1 VLARLGGRFDPA
13 LPWLPRLFV
22 LVALPSVLA
31 MALLFPIGEGPDEAT
46 QAARAASVLH
56 GQWIGRRVQ
65 IPHPADG
72 VPVTVAGVDINPG
85 YVLPFLALP
94 SLPLEA
100 RKPVTL
106 DAVQAAAASR
116 WPNGL
121 VFIEASN
128 TASYLPLFYLP
139 SAAGMGL
146 AALVR
151 AGPMQTVLAGRIANA
166 LFCVLAGYLV
176 LRLAR
181 RGRPALFALL
191 ALPMT
196 LHLAATI
203 NQDGPLIATAAL
215 AAALLPQAGGR
226 YWMGVAALA
235 CVVAAKP
242 PYLPLAAAALVPLD
256 GASWR
261 ARQHGAACLVVVA
274 AGLAWAGAAAT
285 FAAVPFL
292 RTPYHPGLLWSG
304 PDLLFHATDPAAQL
318 QVLLHRPALFLRLPL
333 DTLMQ
338 GWRYFAS
345 TAVGVFASLDFNL
358 PAWFYRV
365 WYAALA
371 AAALAAA
378 VTMGGRAE
386 PSTPRPWASL
396 ALATAAVSCLAGL
409 ILLQYLTWTEVG
421 HATVEGMQGR
431 YLLPV
436 FAILVPALP
445 ALRLPAPVDGVA
457 RTLLSAPAAAAGLLG
472 LGALPVLIVLR
483 YYLR

>member
-1 VLARLGGRFDPA
+1 MLARLGGRLDPA

-22 LVALPSVLA
+22 LVALPSVLV
-31 MALLFPIGEGPDEAT
+31 MALLFPVGEGPDEAT
-46 QAARAASVLH
+46 QTARAASVLR

-65 IPHPADG
+65 VQHPADG

-85 YVLPFLALP
+85 YLLPFLGVP
-94 SLPLEA
+94 SLPLEP

-106 DAVQAAAASR
+106 DAIQAAAASR
-116 WPNGL
+116 WAKGP

-128 TASYLPLFYLP
+128 TASYLPLFYIP
-139 SAAGMGL
+139 AAAGMGM

-151 AGPMQTVLAGRIANA
+151 AGPMQTVLAGRVANA
-166 LFCVLAGYLV
+166 LSCVLAGYLV

-203 NQDGPLIATAAL
+203 NQDGPLIAAAAL
-215 AAALLPQAGGR
+215 AAALLPQAGAR
-226 YWMGVAALA
+226 YWVGVAALA

-261 ARQHGAACLVVVA
+261 ARRHGAACLAVVV
-274 AGLAWAGAAAT
+274 AGLAWAGAAAA

-292 RTPYHPGLLWSG
+292 RTPYHPGPLWSG

-318 QVLLHRPALFLRLPL
+318 QVLLHRPALLLRLPL
-333 DTLMQ
+333 DTLTL
-338 GWRYFAS
+338 GWRYLAR

-358 PAWFYRV
+358 PAWLYRV

-371 AAALAAA
+371 AAALAVAA
-378 VTMGGRAE
+378 GGRAD
-386 PSTPRPWASL
+386 PSAPRPWASL
-396 ALATAAVSCLAGL
+396 ALAVAAMSCLAGL

-421 HATVEGMQGR
+421 HATVDGVQGR
-431 YLLPV
+431 YLLPLL
-436 FAILVPALP
+436 AILVPALP
-445 ALRLPAPVDGVA
+445 ALRLPAPADGVA
-457 RTLLSAPAAAAGLLG
+457 RALLSAPAAAAGLLG

>member
-1 VLARLGGRFDPA
+1 MLARFIGRLDPA

-46 QAARAASVLH
+46 QTERAASVLD
-56 GQWIGRRVQ
+56 GQWIGRRMQ
-65 IPHPADG
+65 LPHFSDG
-72 VPVTVAGVDINPG
+72 IPVTVAGVDINPG
-85 YVLPFLALP
+85 YVLPFLRLP

-116 WPNGL
+116 WPHER
-121 VFIEASN
+121 VFIAASN

-139 SAAGMGL
+139 AAAGMGM

-151 AGPMQTVLAGRIANA
+151 AGPMETVLAGRVANA
-166 LFCVLAGYLV
+166 LSCVLAGYVV

-203 NQDGPLIATAAL
+203 NQDGPLITTAAL
-215 AAALLPQAGGR
+215 AAALLPRAGGR
-226 YWMGVAALA
+226 YWVGVAALA

-256 GASWR
+256 GAAWR
-261 ARQHGAACLVVVA
+261 ARRHGAACLIVVA
-274 AGLAWAGAAAT
+274 AGLAWAGAAAV
-285 FAAVPFL
+285 FATVPFL
-292 RTPYHPGLLWSG
+292 RAPYHPGPLWPG
-304 PDLLFHATDPAAQL
+304 PDLLFHTNDPAAQF
-318 QVLLHRPALFLRLPL
+318 QVLLHRPALFLSLPL
-333 DTLMQ
+333 DTLTL
-338 GWRYFAS
+338 GWQYLAN
-345 TAVGVFASLDFNL
+345 TAVGVFASLDFYL
-358 PAWFYRV
+358 PAWYYWV

-378 VTMGGRAE
+378 VTAGGRAE
-386 PSTPRPWASL
+386 PSTPRPLASL
-396 ALATAAVSCLAGL
+396 TLALAAVSCLVGL

-421 HATVEGMQGR
+421 HATVDGVQGR

-436 FAILVPALP
+436 LAILVPALP
-445 ALRLPAPVDGVA
+445 ALRLPAPADGVA
-457 RTLLSAPAAAAGLLG
+457 RTVLSAPAVAAGLLG
-472 LGALPVLIVLR
+472 LGVLPVLIVLR

>member
-1 VLARLGGRFDPA
+1 MLARLGGRLDPA

-22 LVALPSVLA
+22 LVALPSVLV
-31 MALLFPIGEGPDEAT
+31 MALLFPVGEGPDEAT
-46 QAARAASVLH
+46 QTARAASVLR

-65 IPHPADG
+65 VQHPADG

-85 YVLPFLALP
+85 YLLPFLGVP
-94 SLPLEA
+94 SLPLEP

-106 DAVQAAAASR
+106 DAIQAAAASR
-116 WPNGL
+116 WVKGP

-128 TASYLPLFYLP
+128 TASYLPLFYIP
-139 SAAGMGL
+139 AAAGMGM

-151 AGPMQTVLAGRIANA
+151 AGPMQTVLAGRVANA
-166 LFCVLAGYLV
+166 LSCVLAGYLV

-203 NQDGPLIATAAL
+203 NQDGPLIAAAAL
-215 AAALLPQAGGR
+215 AAALLPQAGAR
-226 YWMGVAALA
+226 YWVGVAALA

-261 ARQHGAACLVVVA
+261 ARRHGAACLAVVV
-274 AGLAWAGAAAT
+274 AGLAWAGAAAA

-292 RTPYHPGLLWSG
+292 RTPYHPGPLWSG

-318 QVLLHRPALFLRLPL
+318 QVLLHRPALLLRLPL
-333 DTLMQ
+333 DTLTL
-338 GWRYFAS
+338 GWRYLAR

-358 PAWFYRV
+358 PAWLYRV

-371 AAALAAA
+371 AAALAVAA
-378 VTMGGRAE
+378 GGRAD
-386 PSTPRPWASL
+386 PSAPRPWASL
-396 ALATAAVSCLAGL
+396 ALAVAAMSCLAGL

-421 HATVEGMQGR
+421 HATVDGVQGR
-431 YLLPV
+431 YLLPLL
-436 FAILVPALP
+436 AILVPALP
-445 ALRLPAPVDGVA
+445 ALRLPAPADGVA
-457 RTLLSAPAAAAGLLG
+457 RALLSAPAAAAGLLG

>member
-1 VLARLGGRFDPA
+1 MLARLGGRFDPA

>member
-1 VLARLGGRFDPA
+1 MFARFIGRLDPA

-31 MALLFPIGEGPDEAT
+31 MALLFPLGEGPDEASQT
-46 QAARAASVLH
+46 ARAASVLR

-65 IPHPADG
+65 LPHPADG
-72 VPVTVAGVDINPG
+72 LPVTVAGVDINPG
-85 YVLPFLALP
+85 YLLPFLTLP

-106 DAVQAAAASR
+106 DAVQATAASR
-116 WPNGL
+116 WPKDPA
-121 VFIEASN
+121 FIVASN

-139 SAAGMGL
+139 AAAGMGM

-151 AGPMQTVLAGRIANA
+151 AGPMETVLAGRVANA
-166 LFCVLAGYLV
+166 LSCVLAGYLV

-196 LHLAATI
+196 LHLAATV

-215 AAALLPQAGGR
+215 AAALLPQAGRR
-226 YWMGVAALA
+226 YWVGVAALA

-256 GASWR
+256 GAAWQ
-261 ARQHGAACLVVVA
+261 ARRHGAACLVVVA
-274 AGLAWAGAAAT
+274 AGLAWAVAAAV

-292 RTPYHPGLLWSG
+292 RAPYHPGPLWPG
-304 PDLLFHATDPAAQL
+304 PDLLFRTTDPAAQF

-333 DTLMQ
+333 DTLTV
-338 GWRYFAS
+338 GWRYLAR
-345 TAVGVFASLDFNL
+345 TAVGVFASLDFDL

-365 WYAALA
+365 WYAALVTA
-371 AAALAAA
+371 VLAAA
-378 VTMGGRAE
+378 VAASGGAE
-386 PSTPRPWASL
+386 PSTPRPPASL
-396 ALATAAVSCLAGL
+396 TLAMAAAFCFVGL
-409 ILLQYLTWTEVG
+409 ILLQYLTWTDVG
-421 HATVEGMQGR
+421 HATVDGVQGR

-436 FAILVPALP
+436 LAILVPALP
-445 ALRLPAPVDGVA
+445 ALRLSAPLDGVA
-457 RTLLSAPAAAAGLLG
+457 RTVLSAPAVAAGLLG
-472 LGALPVLIVLR
+472 LGMLPVLIVLR

>member
-1 VLARLGGRFDPA
+1 MLARLVGRLDPA

-22 LVALPSVLA
+22 LVALPSVLV

-46 QAARAASVLH
+46 QTARAASVLR

-65 IPHPADG
+65 IPHPSDG
-72 VPVTVAGVDINPG
+72 APVLVAGVDINPG
-85 YVLPFLALP
+85 YLLPFLGLP
-94 SLPLEA
+94 SLPLQA

-116 WPNGL
+116 WPKER
-121 VFIEASN
+121 VFVEASN

-139 SAAGMGL
+139 AAAGMGM

-151 AGPMQTVLAGRIANA
+151 AGPMETILAGRVANA
-166 LFCVLAGYLV
+166 LSCVLAGYLV

-181 RGRPALFALL
+181 RGRPALFALVT
-191 ALPMT
+191 LPMT

-203 NQDGPLIATAAL
+203 NQDGLLIAAAAL

-226 YWMGVAALA
+226 YWAGVVALA

-256 GASWR
+256 GASWQTR
-261 ARQHGAACLVVVA
+261 RHGAACLAVVA
-274 AGLAWAGAAAT
+274 AGLAWAGAAAA

-292 RTPYHPGLLWSG
+292 RAPYHPGPLWPG
-304 PDLLFHATDPAAQL
+304 PDLLLHAAGPAAQF

-333 DTLMQ
+333 DTLTL
-338 GWRYFAS
+338 GWRYLAS
-345 TAVGVFASLDFNL
+345 TAVGVFASLDFYM

-378 VTMGGRAE
+378 VMAGGQAG

-396 ALATAAVSCLAGL
+396 ALAAAAASCLVGL

-421 HATVEGMQGR
+421 HATVDGVQGR

-436 FAILVPALP
+436 LAILVPALP
-445 ALRLPAPVDGVA
+445 TLRLPAPADGVA
-457 RTLLSAPAAAAGLLG
+457 RTVLSAPAVAAGLLG
-472 LGALPVLIVLR
+472 LGVLPVLIVLR